1 MNSNNTQNDQ
11 PTKKQLD
18 FIAEIQEFTGT
29 LFTGSTKAEASKYI
43 SDNIEQYRL
52 EIASSWVLSG
62 GYFYNKKKKE
72 NTE

>member
-18 FIAEIQEFTGT
+18 FIADIQEFTGT
-29 LFTGSTKAEASKYI
+29 LFAGSTKAEASKYI
-43 SDNIEQYRL
+43 SDNIERYRL

-62 GYFYNKKKKE
+62 GYF
-72 NTE
+72 